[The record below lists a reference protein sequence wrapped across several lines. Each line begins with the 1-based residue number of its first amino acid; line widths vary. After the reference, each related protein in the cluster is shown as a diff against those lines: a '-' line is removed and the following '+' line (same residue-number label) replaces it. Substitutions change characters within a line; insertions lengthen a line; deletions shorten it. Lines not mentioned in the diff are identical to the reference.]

1 MTCIIITAV
10 KFVYLKYISH
20 VELLYFYIYSIF
32 FTKETETL
40 QHWGYP
46 YEYSSPAL
54 RNSKLENCSTDT
66 HNYMSVSRTEA
77 REEQMKRW
85 TDESP
90 KSKNRIAEGA

>member
-1 MTCIIITAV
+1 MES
-10 KFVYLKYISH
+10 K
-20 VELLYFYIYSIF
+20 
-32 FTKETETL
+32 
-40 QHWGYP
+40 HWEYP

-54 RNSKLENCSTDT
+54 GNSKLENCSTDT

-90 KSKNRIAEGA
+90 KSKNRIAEGARNKDGPTKKCINLTRTKRRAYLPT